1 MLLAIDTSQ
10 GTSVSVVDR
19 DAGVIAVH
27 TANGTRHHAE
37 VVGTLI
43 RAVLDESGVPVSALS
58 GVVAGVGP
66 GPFTGLRVGV
76 AAARGFALGSGKPLV
91 SVISHDAI
99 AYAHY
104 RDGGVG
110 PLQVVTDARRR
121 EFYVSDFSGAD
132 RQGLPIRLAE
142 PRIVAAVE
150 LPDAAPAPRRSTA
163 AVDAGALG
171 MLAELMQLH
180 GRPFAA
186 GHALYL
192 RSPDAVPGRGKR
204 VTG

>member
-19 DAGVIAVH
+19 AAGVIAVH
-27 TANGTRHHAE
+27 AANGTRHHAE
-37 VVGTLI
+37 AVGTLI

-58 GVVAGVGP
+58 GVVAGLGP

-121 EFYVSDFSGAD
+121 ELYVSDFSGAD
-132 RQGLPIRLAE
+132 RQGLPIRLAD
-142 PRIVAAVE
+142 PRIVAAAE
-150 LPDAAPAPRRSTA
+150 LPEAPAQHRSTA

-171 MLAELMQLH
+171 MLAELMQVH

>member
-27 TANGTRHHAE
+27 AADGTRHHAE

-43 RAVLDESGVPVSALS
+43 RAVLDDSGVPVSALS
-58 GVVAGVGP
+58 GVVAGLGP

-76 AAARGFALGSGKPLV
+76 AAARGFALGSGKPLLF
-91 SVISHDAI
+91 VISHDAI

-121 EFYVSDFSGAD
+121 ELYVSDFSGAD

-150 LPDAAPAPRRSTA
+150 LPDAPAPRRSTA

-180 GRPFAA
+180 SRPFAA

>member
-19 DAGVIAVH
+19 AAGVIAVH
-27 TANGTRHHAE
+27 AASGTRHHAE

-58 GVVAGVGP
+58 GVVAGLGP

-121 EFYVSDFSGAD
+121 ELYVSDFSGAD

-150 LPDAAPAPRRSTA
+150 LPEAPAQRRSTA